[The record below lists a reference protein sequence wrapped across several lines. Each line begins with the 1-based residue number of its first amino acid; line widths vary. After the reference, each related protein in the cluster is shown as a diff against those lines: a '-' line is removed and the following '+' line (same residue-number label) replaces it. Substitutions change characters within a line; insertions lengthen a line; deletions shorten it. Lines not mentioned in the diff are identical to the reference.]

1 MSAIGVIR
9 LAPEKPTDVGPH
21 SAPARARGAGL
32 FEILV
37 TLETFK
43 VRSHGFCAPG
53 VIADKICQVI
63 PIGIGAADG
72 DHRVVNCASTEG
84 RGPWIEDAS
93 PLRVVLVDMFF
104 RIGR

>member
-1 MSAIGVIR
+1 MPAIGVIR

-21 SAPARARGAGL
+21 STPASSRRARL
-32 FEILV
+32 FEILI

-43 VRSHGFCAPG
+43 VRSHGFRAPG

-63 PIGIGAADG
+63 PIRVGAADG

-84 RGPWIEDAS
+84 RRPWIEDPG

-104 RIGR
+104 RI